1 VAEVDSSRTSTQR
14 RRSERVSKSLPV
26 IVRGIDLLGQP
37 FEERTSTI
45 AVNLHGC
52 RYSSKHHLP
61 KNTWITLELP
71 QAGERRNLRARVAWI
86 QRPHSVREFFQIA
99 VELESP
105 ANIWH
110 IEDPPID
117 WEHQESIAQQAS
129 EPAVEQVETRFEKP
143 LRTEESPAVAKISG
157 ADLPEK
163 IGPPMTNMPLNSST
177 AEPLHAESNASE
189 NPLLQQWSA
198 ELERRAREVSDS
210 AAARAS
216 EEVRQAMEELQ
227 RTEGTLRENLSAQ
240 ITRKHEE
247 FLESL
252 RSEFESGIRQAR
264 QMVEELGRQ
273 AEALRAE
280 KEAALE
286 SLSRVAQARLQ
297 MEAVEAARSQQPG
310 REASKEQTVSDLDVA
325 AWRQRLDSEMSI
337 AQSQWNELLQ
347 SSLDTSVNHLVEQ
360 LSGRTQEALR
370 GADQKM
376 SERLAEVREPLTQMY
391 SEARETVS
399 SVKSALDQELSRA
412 RSSLGDIEHTATRMK
427 EYSAQLESATHDT
440 LNELHRR
447 LENILQAQTEEMN
460 RRAETLAVNVPQR
473 LAPALDSLGH
483 QLIERTMSEVDRKI
497 TPYIDRTSELLQR
510 LSDREAEAEQSLRLH
525 RERLRQVSENNQ
537 REISTA
543 AGAALG
549 NIRTDFESARREA
562 LNKWSE
568 ELDASGVRAS
578 HAAAES
584 IGRSS
589 EWFQQEARAR
599 LQVLIEQTMATT
611 GAAFEEKTA
620 QATQHLDSRLEE
632 QMTGRVAKIHQQL
645 DEAAGEIAGRRCAQI
660 DEAAETAA
668 ASFGQVLRRVSDEE
682 VARFT
687 SASRDALKEREKD
700 VERFTDQ
707 VLVGLE
713 SNVRS
718 LVERFSTQMAEQA
731 QNSLAEGRSS
741 LNAEL
746 ASALDGY
753 RAQRDEHD
761 KEFSERLR
769 RAGDEAAEQYES
781 RLQSSGDSWLVLS
794 IRRLNEHGQKTTESL
809 IRSADQSLRES
820 CSQFFQGLSDMLRDR
835 ATNPAGSMGFTPGS
849 NQSGEAPPR
858 NEFATGANA

>member
-1 VAEVDSSRTSTQR
+1 MAEVDSSHSTQR
-14 RRSERVSKSLPV
+14 RRSERIPRSLPV
-26 IVRGIDLLGQP
+26 VVRGIDLLGQP

-61 KNTWITLELP
+61 KNTWITLELAQP
-71 QAGERRNLRARVAWI
+71 GPRRNLRARVAWI

-105 ANIWH
+105 ANVWQ
-110 IEDPPID
+110 IEDPPKD
-117 WEHQESIAQQAS
+117 WENHGTSAQEPQSH
-129 EPAVEQVETRFEKP
+129 EQ
-143 LRTEESPAVAKISG
+143 LRTDESPATAETSG
-157 ADLPEK
+157 VNPEK
-163 IGPPMTNMPLNSST
+163 IGPEMTNMPLHHSA
-177 AEPLHAESNASE
+177 AEPIDSESNAE
-189 NPLLQQWSA
+189 GNPLLQQWTA
-198 ELERRAREVSDS
+198 ELERRAREVAD
-210 AAARAS
+210 AAAVRAS
-216 EEVRQAMEELQ
+216 EEVRRAIEELQ
-227 RTEGTLRENLSAQ
+227 RTEGSLREDFSAQ
-240 ITRKHEE
+240 VSGRQEE
-247 FLESL
+247 FLGTL
-252 RSEFESGIRQAR
+252 RSEFEGGIRQAR

-273 AEALRAE
+273 TQALGFE
-280 KEAALE
+280 KQAALE

-297 MEAVEAARSQQPG
+297 MEAVEAARAQQPG
-310 REASKEQTVSDLDVA
+310 HEQTKEQQALADSDIA
-325 AWRQRLDSEMSI
+325 AWRQRLESEMAI
-337 AQSQWNELLQ
+337 AQAQWNELLQ

-376 SERLAEVREPLTQMY
+376 SDRLAEVREPLTQMY

-399 SVKSALDQELSRA
+399 NVKSALDQELTRA
-412 RSSLGDIEHTATRMK
+412 RSSLADIEHAATRMK
-427 EYSAQLESATHDT
+427 EYSSQLETATHDT

-497 TPYIDRTSELLQR
+497 TPYIERTSELLQR
-510 LSDREAEAEQSLRLH
+510 LSDREAETEQALRLH

-543 AGAALG
+543 ASAAVG
-549 NIRTDFESARREA
+549 NIRNDFESARREA
-562 LNKWSE
+562 LSKWSE

-599 LQVLIEQTMATT
+599 LQVLVEQTMATA
-611 GAAFEEKTA
+611 GATFEEKTA
-620 QATQHLDSRLEE
+620 QATQRLDSRLEE
-632 QMTGRVAKIHQQL
+632 QTTSHIAKIHQQL

-660 DEAAETAA
+660 DEAAEAAA

-682 VARFT
+682 VERFT
-687 SASRDALKEREKD
+687 SASREALKEREKD

-707 VLVGLE
+707 VLGGLE
-713 SNVRS
+713 TDVRS
-718 LVERFSTQMAEQA
+718 LVDRFSAQMAEQA
-731 QNSLAEGRSS
+731 QASLAEGRAAFSTEFS
-741 LNAEL
+741 
-746 ASALDGY
+746 SALDGY
-753 RAQRDEHD
+753 RAQRDSHD
-761 KEFSERLR
+761 KEFTERLHKTSN
-769 RAGDEAAEQYES
+769 EVAEQYES

-794 IRRLNEHGQKTTESL
+794 IRRLNEHGQKATESL

-835 ATNPAGSMGFTPGS
+835 SANPAGSVGFTPAS
-849 NQSGEAPPR
+849 NRETGETPPSR
-858 NEFATGANA
+858 NEFASGANA